1 MDSRA
6 PGHLYPFF
14 LLPRGELMA
23 SNRGP
28 ATKISEKQWKMLEM
42 IENDMSRKAVA
53 LAANVSERYLGYLCV
68 GNVEKGG
75 NVAIL
80 FKTEY
85 SKIMEKSRRETNEL
99 LDANLKL
106 SQKIMTDILSDIE
119 KKKTKTPEDK
129 KIISLYTNAI
139 AKCKPATNIKNLS
152 FSYTKGLDAEEL
164 MHEFKRLTTIAESS
178 FDRRPIPESSQGR
191 TGTLPEA
198 DE

>member
-1 MDSRA
+1 
-6 PGHLYPFF
+6 
-14 LLPRGELMA
+14 MA

-28 ATKISEKQWKMLEM
+28 ATKLGEKHWQALELF
-42 IENDMSRKAVA
+42 EQDKSREQVA
-53 LAANVSERYLGYLCV
+53 ATVGMNKRHLDYLCV

-75 NVAIL
+75 NIATL

-85 SKIMEKSRRETNEL
+85 SRIMEKSRRETNEL
-99 LDANLKL
+99 LDSNLKL
-106 SQKIMTDILSDIE
+106 GQKIMTDILSEIE

-164 MHEFKRLTTIAESS
+164 MHEFKRLTTIAEAS
-178 FDRRPIPESSQGR
+178 FDRRAVSEAPEGR
-191 TGTLPEA
+191 AGALSEV